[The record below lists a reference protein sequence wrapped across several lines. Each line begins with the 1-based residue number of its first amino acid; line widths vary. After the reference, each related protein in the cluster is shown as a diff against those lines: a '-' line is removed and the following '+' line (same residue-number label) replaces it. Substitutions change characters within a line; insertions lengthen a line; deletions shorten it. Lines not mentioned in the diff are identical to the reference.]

1 MGRRWIASAAT
12 ILVSCSVLFAHDLY
26 LMPDTFTVAKD
37 HVIVVSLHNG
47 DSFPES
53 ELSPVLDRVKD
64 MRVVSETG
72 SVEVEHLETA
82 GKVVQG
88 KVTLPWSSSSIITA
102 RTSPHAFELQAAEF
116 EAYLKEE
123 GLSHVIQWRH
133 DHRQE
138 TALGRERYRKYAKSL
153 ISSSE
158 SHSLS
163 ASDNFHTQPV
173 GLEFEIVPEK
183 SPENLKPGS
192 AVSLQVLFRG
202 RPALDLQVEAA
213 WAGTGAGSGKTTVLG
228 RTDKSG
234 RIVASL
240 PSPGKWRFHT
250 VRMER
255 CEEPRVAD
263 WESYWSSLTF
273 EIH

>member
-53 ELSPVLDRVKD
+53 EVAPVLDRVRD
-64 MRVVSETG
+64 MRVVSATG

-88 KVTLPWSSSSIITA
+88 KVTLPWSSSSMVTA

-123 GLSHVIQWRH
+123 GLFQVIQWRH
-133 DHRQE
+133 DNGQQ
-138 TALGRERYRKYAKSL
+138 ASLGRERYRKYAKSL
-153 ISSSE
+153 INSSE
-158 SHSLS
+158 SHGNS
-163 ASDNFHTQPV
+163 ASNNFHTQPV
-173 GLEFEIVPEK
+173 GLELEIVPEK

-192 AVSLQVLFRG
+192 AVLLQVLFRG
-202 RPALDLQVEAA
+202 KPASDLQVEAA
-213 WAGTGAGSGKTTVLG
+213 WAGIGAGSGKTTVLG

-234 RIVASL
+234 RIIASL

-255 CEEPRVAD
+255 CEEPSAAD

>member
-1 MGRRWIASAAT
+1 MSIRWVASAAT
-12 ILVSCSVLFAHDLY
+12 LLASCSVLFAHDLY
-26 LMPDTFTVAKD
+26 LMPDTFTLAKGQ
-37 HVIVVSLHNG
+37 VFVVSLHNG

-53 ELSPVLDRVKD
+53 EVAPVLDRVKD
-64 MRVVSETG
+64 MRVVSAKG

-123 GLSHVIQWRH
+123 GLFQVIQWRH

-138 TALGRERYRKYAKSL
+138 TSLGRERYRKYAKSL
-153 ISSSE
+153 ITSSE
-158 SHSLS
+158 SHSIS
-163 ASDNFHTQPV
+163 ASDNFHTQPI
-173 GLEFEIVPEK
+173 GLELEIVPEK
-183 SPENLKPGS
+183 SPENLKPGG

-202 RPALDLQVEAA
+202 EPAKDLQVEAA
-213 WAGTGAGSGKTTVLG
+213 WAGIGAGSGKTTVLG

-234 RIVASL
+234 RLVASL

-255 CEEPRVAD
+255 CEEPSVAD

>member
-1 MGRRWIASAAT
+1 MSRRWIASAAT
-12 ILVSCSVLFAHDLY
+12 LLVSGSVLFAHDLY

-37 HVIVVSLHNG
+37 HAFVLALHNG

-53 ELSPVLDRVKD
+53 EVAPVLDRLRD
-64 MRVVSETG
+64 IRVVSARG
-72 SVEVEHLETA
+72 SIEVEHLETA

-123 GLSHVIQWRH
+123 GLLQAVQWRH
-133 DHRQE
+133 DNGQQ
-138 TALGRERYRKYAKSL
+138 ASLGRERYRKYAKSL
-153 ISSSE
+153 ISSSQ
-158 SHSLS
+158 SHGNS
-163 ASDNFHTQPV
+163 ASDNFHTHPA

-202 RPALDLQVEAA
+202 KPVSDLQVEGA
-213 WAGTGAGSGKTTVLG
+213 WAGIGAGSGETTVLG

-240 PSPGKWRFHT
+240 KSPGKWRFHT

-255 CEEPRVAD
+255 CEEPSAAD

>member
-53 ELSPVLDRVKD
+53 EVAPVLDRVRD
-64 MRVVSETG
+64 MRVVSATG

-88 KVTLPWSSSSIITA
+88 KVTLPWSSSSMVTA

-123 GLSHVIQWRH
+123 GLFQVIQWRH
-133 DHRQE
+133 DNGQQ
-138 TALGRERYRKYAKSL
+138 ASLGRERYRKYAKSL
-153 ISSSE
+153 INSSE
-158 SHSLS
+158 SHGNS
-163 ASDNFHTQPV
+163 ASNNFHTQPV
-173 GLEFEIVPEK
+173 GLELEIVPEK

-202 RPALDLQVEAA
+202 KPASDLQVEAA
-213 WAGTGAGSGKTTVLG
+213 WAGIGAASGKTTVLG

-234 RIVASL
+234 RIIASL
-240 PSPGKWRFHT
+240 SSPGKWRFHT

-255 CEEPRVAD
+255 CEESRVAD

>member
-1 MGRRWIASAAT
+1 
-12 ILVSCSVLFAHDLY
+12 
-26 LMPDTFTVAKD
+26 MPDTFTLAKGQ
-37 HVIVVSLHNG
+37 VFVVSLHNG

-53 ELSPVLDRVKD
+53 EVAPVLDRVKD
-64 MRVVSETG
+64 MRVVSAKG
-72 SVEVEHLETA
+72 WVEVEHLETA

-123 GLSHVIQWRH
+123 GLFQVIQWRH

-138 TALGRERYRKYAKSL
+138 TPLGRERYRICKSL
-153 ISSSE
+153 ITRSE
-158 SHSLS
+158 SRVKVR
-163 ASDNFHTQPV
+163 DNWLV
-173 GLEFEIVPEK
+173 GLELEIVPEK
-183 SPENLKPGS
+183 SPENLKPGG

-202 RPALDLQVEAA
+202 EPAKDLQVEAA
-213 WAGTGAGSGKTTVLG
+213 WAGIGAGSGKTTVLG

-234 RIVASL
+234 RLVASL

-255 CEEPRVAD
+255 CEEPSVAD